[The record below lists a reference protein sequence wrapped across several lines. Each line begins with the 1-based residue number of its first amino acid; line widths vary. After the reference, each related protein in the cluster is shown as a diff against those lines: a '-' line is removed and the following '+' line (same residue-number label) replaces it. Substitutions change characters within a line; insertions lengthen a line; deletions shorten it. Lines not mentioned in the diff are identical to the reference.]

1 MTINNEIADPETAT
15 TYYKCK
21 LLSIDAW
28 RDPEGGWDWN
38 NISTIEEGIFI
49 AEDSDLLTSSRKL
62 LKYFRDNLCVLSD
75 KSKGRVFVDFS
86 NDVLSGCVLIVVHH
100 KGTGEPLFA
109 LSSVHG

>member
-1 MTINNEIADPETAT
+1 MTHTNEIADPETAT

-38 NISTIEEGIFI
+38 NISAIEEGIFI
-49 AEDSDLLTSSRKL
+49 AEDSELLSSSRKL

-75 KSKGRVFVDFS
+75 KSKGRVFVDFGY
-86 NDVLSGCVLIVVHH
+86 DIMDGVLIVVHH

>member
-1 MTINNEIADPETAT
+1 MTHTNEIYDTEAAT
-15 TYYKCK
+15 TYYTCK

-28 RDPEGGWDWN
+28 RDGDGWYWN
-38 NISTIEEGIFI
+38 NISTIEEGIYI
-49 AEDSDLLTSSRKL
+49 AEDSDLLSSSRKL

-75 KSKGRVFVDFS
+75 TSKGKVFVDF
-86 NDVLSGCVLIVVHH
+86 NNGGEGVLIVVHH

>member
-28 RDPEGGWDWN
+28 RDPDGGWDWN

-49 AEDSDLLTSSRKL
+49 AEDSELLSSSRKL

-75 KSKGRVFVDFS
+75 KSKGRVFVDFGH
-86 NDVLSGCVLIVVHH
+86 DLMDGVLVVVHH
-100 KGTGEPLFA
+100 KGTGAPLFA

>member
-1 MTINNEIADPETAT
+1 MTHTNEIADPETAT

-28 RDPEGGWDWN
+28 RDPEGGWCWN
-38 NISTIEEGIFI
+38 DISTIEEGIFI
-49 AEDSDLLTSSRKL
+49 AEDSDLLSSSRKL

-75 KSKGRVFVDFS
+75 KSKGRVFVDFGH
-86 NDVLSGCVLIVVHH
+86 DLMDGVLVVVHH
-100 KGTGEPLFA
+100 KGTGAPLFA

>member
-1 MTINNEIADPETAT
+1 MTHTNEIADPETAT

-21 LLSIDAW
+21 LLSIEAW

-38 NISTIEEGIFI
+38 NISTIEGGIYI
-49 AEDSDLLTSSRKL
+49 AEDSELLSSSRKL

-75 KSKGRVFVDFS
+75 KSKGRVFVDFGH
-86 NDVLSGCVLIVVHH
+86 DLMDGVLLVVHH

>member
-21 LLSIDAW
+21 LLSIEAW
-28 RDPEGGWDWN
+28 RDPEGGWCWN

-75 KSKGRVFVDFS
+75 KSKGRVFVDFGH
-86 NDVLSGCVLIVVHH
+86 DLMDGVLLVVHH

>member
-1 MTINNEIADPETAT
+1 MTHTNEIADPETGDVF
-15 TYYKCK
+15 YYTCK

-28 RDPEGGWDWN
+28 RDGDGWYWN

-49 AEDSDLLTSSRKL
+49 AEDSDLLSSSRKL

-75 KSKGRVFVDFS
+75 KSKGRVFVDFGH
-86 NDVLSGCVLIVVHH
+86 DLMDGVLVVVHH

>member
-1 MTINNEIADPETAT
+1 MTHTNEIYDTETAT

-38 NISTIEEGIFI
+38 DMHTIEEGICI
-49 AEDSDLLTSSRKL
+49 AEDSDLLSSSRKL

-75 KSKGRVFVDFS
+75 KSKGRVFVDFG
-86 NDVLSGCVLIVVHH
+86 NDVMDGVLVVVHH
-100 KGTGEPLFA
+100 KGTGAPLFA

>member
-38 NISTIEEGIFI
+38 NISAIEEGIFI
-49 AEDSDLLTSSRKL
+49 AEDSELLSSSRKL

-75 KSKGRVFVDFS
+75 KSKGRVFVDFGH
-86 NDVLSGCVLIVVHH
+86 DLMDGVLIVVHH

>member
-1 MTINNEIADPETAT
+1 MTHTNEIADPETAT

-38 NISTIEEGIFI
+38 NISAIEEGIFI
-49 AEDSDLLTSSRKL
+49 AEDSELLDSSRKL

-75 KSKGRVFVDFS
+75 KSKGRVFVDFGH
-86 NDVLSGCVLIVVHH
+86 DLMDGVLIVVHH

>member
-49 AEDSDLLTSSRKL
+49 AEDSELLTSSRKL

-75 KSKGRVFVDFS
+75 KSKGRVFVDFGH
-86 NDVLSGCVLIVVHH
+86 DIMDGVLVVVHH